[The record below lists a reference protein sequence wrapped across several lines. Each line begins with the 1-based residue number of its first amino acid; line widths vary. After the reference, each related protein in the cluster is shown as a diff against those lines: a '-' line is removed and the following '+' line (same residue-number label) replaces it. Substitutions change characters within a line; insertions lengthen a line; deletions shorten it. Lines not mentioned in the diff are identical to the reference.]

1 MFYKFINNKKQKNII
16 FVVLKRKII
25 PLIIAYKPDS
35 LKIKNVNRI
44 VCEWMT

>member
-16 FVVLKRKII
+16 FVVLKHGII
-25 PLIIAYKPDS
+25 PLIITYKPNS

-44 VCEWMT
+44 GCELMK